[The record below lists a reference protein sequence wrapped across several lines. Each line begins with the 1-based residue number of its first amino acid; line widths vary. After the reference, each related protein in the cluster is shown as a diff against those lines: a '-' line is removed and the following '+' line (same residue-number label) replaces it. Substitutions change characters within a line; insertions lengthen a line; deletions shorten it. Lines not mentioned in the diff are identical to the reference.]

1 MLDDMHLGDP
11 LADIIPGPRG
21 QLLATLAQL
30 EAPVTVRAL
39 ARYAGVAP
47 QTAINVV
54 NDLADAGIVSAER
67 AGSAHMITLNRAH
80 ILAEPLISLSRTR
93 ARLIQR
99 LTDEL
104 ATWPLLAAAWMF
116 GSAARGTGDRE
127 SDVDLL
133 LVAEASTQTARW
145 ADGTAQLAEHV
156 LSWTG
161 NHAQLVEH
169 TRSSFVRLVRS
180 DNPLVA
186 AVRAD
191 GIALTPHSRSLLRQ
205 AA

>member
-39 ARYAGVAP
+39 ARYADVAP
-47 QTAINVV
+47 QTALNVV

>member
-191 GIALTPHSRSLLRQ
+191 GIALTPRSRSLLRQ